1 MACGL
6 FCADLD
12 DGEHVRE
19 RQRVEPAIFNESRQ
33 RARLRRAERCKDH
46 LEIAAFFLFS
56 FNRFEEGFEVAD
68 PEAL

>member
-1 MACGL
+1 MARGL

-12 DGEHVRE
+12 DGEHVSK
-19 RQRVEPAIFNESRQ
+19 RQRVDSAIFNESRYQ
-33 RARLRRAERCKDH
+33 VGLRRAEGGEDH